1 MARRQ
6 QKESG
11 LEALLNAPWW
21 VSGVLAA
28 GCYIVFNWIIPA
40 SLKGAMVPMGKA
52 LAPFGTIAAVAF
64 GFLAI
69 ILYLRQRSPL
79 PPDLSSSASGRQ
91 HPSYAPAP
99 TYGNTGATERIEPAL
114 QAASPPK
121 STAWSLKLLRDLEWK
136 RFEDLTAAFFR
147 EKSYR
152 AETQQSGADGG
163 IDVKLYGKESD
174 HPIAVVQCK
183 AWNTRQVGIKP
194 VRELLGVI
202 THEQVLA
209 GIFMTTGEYTQ
220 EAIAFAK
227 DNPITLL
234 TGELFL
240 AEILELP
247 VESQQHLL
255 AVATRGDY
263 MTPTCPSCGIKLIHR
278 TSQNGDFWGCKN
290 YPRCKVK
297 IFSKS
302 EQ

>member
-1 MARRQ
+1 MVPIG
-6 QKESG
+6 K
-11 LEALLNAPWW
+11 
-21 VSGVLAA
+21 VLA
-28 GCYIVFNWIIPA
+28 P
-40 SLKGAMVPMGKA
+40 L
-52 LAPFGTIAAVAF
+52 GTIAAVAF
-64 GFLAI
+64 GLLAI
-69 ILYLRQRSPL
+69 ILYLRQRWSPL
-79 PPDLSSSASGRQ
+79 PPDLSATLSGKPHLPYVPRSN
-91 HPSYAPAP
+91 HGSTA
-99 TYGNTGATERIEPAL
+99 TTERIEPAL

-136 RFEDLTAAFFR
+136 RFEELTAAFFR

-163 IDVKLYGKESD
+163 IDVKLYGKDSD
-174 HPIAVVQCK
+174 RPIAVVQCK

-220 EAIAFAK
+220 EAIAFAR

-240 AEILELP
+240 AEILEMP
-247 VESQQHLL
+247 VESQQRLL

-263 MTPTCPSCGIKLIHR
+263 MTPTCPSCGIKLTHR